1 MYSTATQAV
10 KFPLAVKMVM
20 IDLDGTLIHTAPDL
34 AACANRMLAD
44 LGRAPYPVETVMTW
58 IGNGV
63 PRLVKRALTTAMDGG
78 SAEREA
84 VSEGSLIHWTN
95 AGAVFPPGDMWAEP
109 EAALFARALAIF
121 QQHYLAHVSD
131 LSRPFAGVVAGLE
144 RLKARGFHLAC
155 ITNKAEAFTLPLLR
169 NLDLYKYF
177 ELVLSGDSLPKK
189 KPDPLPLRH
198 ACKHFGITPEHGVLI
213 GDSSNDVEAAR
224 AAGMPVICVPY
235 GYNHGHDIRASH
247 PDAVVDSLEAVETY
261 LTLYTGA

>member
-1 MYSTATQAV
+1 MATPSAAPS
-10 KFPLAVKMVM
+10 KAAFPLAVKMVM

-44 LGRAPYPVETVMTW
+44 LGRAPFPVETVMTW

-63 PRLVKRALTTAMDGG
+63 PRLVKRALTGQM
-78 SAEREA
+78 
-84 VSEGSLIHWTN
+84 
-95 AGAVFPPGDMWAEP
+95 MAEP
-109 EAALFARALAIF
+109 EAALFDHALAIF
-121 QQHYLAHVSD
+121 QRHYLAHVSD
-131 LSRPFAGVVAGLE
+131 LSRPFPGVVAGLD
-144 RLKARGFHLAC
+144 RLKARGFRLVC

-169 NLDLYKYF
+169 NLDLYRYF
-177 ELVLSGDSLPKK
+177 ELVLSGDSLPKQ

-198 ACKHFGITPEHGVLI
+198 ACTHFSITPEHGMLI

>member
-1 MYSTATQAV
+1 V

-44 LGRAPYPVETVMTW
+44 LGRAPAPVETVMTW

-63 PRLVKRALTTAMDGG
+63 PRLVKRALTGQM
-78 SAEREA
+78 
-84 VSEGSLIHWTN
+84 
-95 AGAVFPPGDMWAEP
+95 MAEP
-109 EAALFARALAIF
+109 EAALFDKALAIF

-131 LSRPFAGVVAGLE
+131 LSRPFAGVVAGLD

-177 ELVLSGDSLPKK
+177 ELVLSGDSLPKQ

-198 ACKHFGITPEHGVLI
+198 ACQHFGITPEHGMLI

-224 AAGMPVICVPY
+224 AAGMPVICVTY

-247 PDAVVDSLEAVETY
+247 PDAVVDSLEAVEPY
-261 LTLYTGA
+261 LTVYTGA

>member
-1 MYSTATQAV
+1 MANLSSVPAKV
-10 KFPLAVKMVM
+10 SFPLAVKMVM

-44 LGRAPYPVETVMTW
+44 LGRAAYPIETIMTW

-63 PRLVKRALTTAMDGG
+63 PRLVKRALTN
-78 SAEREA
+78 E
-84 VSEGSLIHWTN
+84 
-95 AGAVFPPGDMWAEP
+95 MWGEP
-109 EAALFARALAIF
+109 EQALFVKAHVIF
-121 QQHYLAHVSD
+121 EKHYLAHVSD
-131 LSRPFAGVVAGLE
+131 LSRPYPGVVAGLD

-169 NLDLYKYF
+169 NLKLDAYF
-177 ELVLSGDSLPKK
+177 ELILSGDSLPKQ

-198 ACKHFGITPEHGVLI
+198 ACQHFGITPDHGILI

-224 AAGMPVICVPY
+224 AAGMPVICLPY
-235 GYNHGHDIRASH
+235 GYNHGHDIREAK
-247 PDAVVDSLEAVETY
+247 PDAVLESLAELEKY

>member
-1 MYSTATQAV
+1 MHSTATQAV

-44 LGRAPYPVETVMTW
+44 LGRAPAPVETVMTW

-63 PRLVKRALTTAMDGG
+63 PRLVKRALTGQM
-78 SAEREA
+78 
-84 VSEGSLIHWTN
+84 
-95 AGAVFPPGDMWAEP
+95 MAEP
-109 EAALFARALAIF
+109 EAALFDKALAIF

>member
-1 MYSTATQAV
+1 MHSTATQAV

-44 LGRAPYPVETVMTW
+44 LGRAPAQEETVMTW

-63 PRLVKRALTTAMDGG
+63 PRLVKRALT
-78 SAEREA
+78 
-84 VSEGSLIHWTN
+84 
-95 AGAVFPPGDMWAEP
+95 GDMWAEP
-109 EAALFARALAIF
+109 EAALFEQALAIY

-131 LSRPFAGVVAGLE
+131 RSRPFPGVVAGLA

-169 NLDLYKYF
+169 NLDLYRFF
-177 ELVLSGDSLPKK
+177 ELVLSGDSLPKQ
-189 KPDPLPLRH
+189 KPDPLPLLH
-198 ACKHFGITPEHGVLI
+198 ACKHFGITPDHGMLV

-224 AAGMPVICVPY
+224 AAGMPVICVTY
-235 GYNHGHDIRASH
+235 GYNHGHDIRESH
-247 PDAVVDSLEAVETY
+247 PDAVVDSLEAVEPF
-261 LTLYTGA
+261 LNVYTGA

>member
-1 MYSTATQAV
+1 MATPSAAPS
-10 KFPLAVKMVM
+10 KAAFPLAVKMVM

-44 LGRAPYPVETVMTW
+44 LGRAPFPVETVMTW

-63 PRLVKRALTTAMDGG
+63 PRLVKRALTGQM
-78 SAEREA
+78 
-84 VSEGSLIHWTN
+84 
-95 AGAVFPPGDMWAEP
+95 MAEP
-109 EAALFARALAIF
+109 EAALFDKALAIF
-121 QQHYLAHVSD
+121 QRHYLAHVSD
-131 LSRPFAGVVAGLE
+131 LSRPFAGVVAGLD
-144 RLKARGFHLAC
+144 RLKARGFRLAC

-169 NLDLYKYF
+169 NLGLYKYF
-177 ELVLSGDSLPKK
+177 ELVLSGDSLPKQ
-189 KPDPLPLRH
+189 KPDPLPLLH
-198 ACKHFGITPEHGVLI
+198 ACRHFGITPEHGMLI